1 MEQVMVIGCNGIGN
15 PLSTVSRYASFRT
28 AEILRERGVEV
39 EIMAIGRLLG
49 RLDEDVEA
57 AKRSRVA
64 LMEGCS
70 FRCAKKL
77 LKNLGIEI
85 STYVYIPEVMLRSG
99 ISRRGLDRKFLGPKG
114 KALVEA
120 VAQFT
125 ADAVCRA
132 SEPAT
137 EPIAVEGACE

>member
-1 MEQVMVIGCNGIGN
+1 MEPVMVIGCNGIGN
-15 PLSTVSRYASFRT
+15 PLSTVSRYASIRT
-28 AEILRERGVEV
+28 AEVLRERGVEV
-39 EIMAIGRLLG
+39 ELMAIGRLLG

-57 AKRSRVA
+57 AKQARVA
-64 LMEGCS
+64 LIEGCS

-77 LKNLGIEI
+77 LKTLGIEI
-85 STYVYIPEVMLRSG
+85 STYVYVPEVMLRSS

-114 KALVEA
+114 RALVEA

-132 SEPAT
+132 AAPV
-137 EPIAVEGACE
+137 AVEGACE